1 MTVYISGPIT
11 NDPDHAE
18 KFAAAFEKL
27 EKAGHDPVN
36 PVCIG
41 LNLKN
46 KLGRE
51 PTRYEYM
58 REDIKAMMNC
68 DAIYVLPGWIDSW
81 GACIEIEL
89 ANKLHFEHINHD

>member
-1 MTVYISGPIT
+1 MRVYISGAISK
-11 NDPDHAE
+11 DPDHAE
-18 KFAAAFEKL
+18 KFAAAFVAL
-27 EKAGHDPVN
+27 EKMGHDPVN

-58 REDIKAMMNC
+58 RHDIKAMMAC
-68 DAIYVLPGWIDSW
+68 DGICMLPGWTKSW
-81 GACIEIEL
+81 GAIIEQYLASKIGIKRIEL
-89 ANKLHFEHINHD
+89 